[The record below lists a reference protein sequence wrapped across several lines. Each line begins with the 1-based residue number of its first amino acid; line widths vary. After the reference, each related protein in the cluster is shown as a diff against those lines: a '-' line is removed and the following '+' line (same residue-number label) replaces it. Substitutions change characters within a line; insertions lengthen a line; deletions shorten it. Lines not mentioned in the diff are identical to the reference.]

1 MPSKALR
8 KWKTEDRKAKSNII
22 LSIAVSDLKQVKRYF
37 RRRGKFDQNYRN
49 DIVYQLGKPASKES
63 HPFKTSNIIYIY
75 TFIQKMYKYEHL
87 HKIFNKLSL
96 MKIEID
102 LDLLTVSCIVY
113 VTSIRHVRYVT

>member
-1 MPSKALR
+1 M
-8 KWKTEDRKAKSNII
+8 EDRRQESEIQYHSFHCCVGFKTSQKIFQTSREISN
-22 LSIAVSDLKQVKRYF
+22 
-37 RRRGKFDQNYRN
+37 QNYRN